1 MKHVA
6 RLVLSSLLVFGCAAH
21 DAGDTG
27 IQLDVTY
34 DVPLD
39 QLSISAS
46 FVQAG
51 SDPSVAFAPMRRPD
65 PPRALATTGESV
77 IVLFDPSVAGDTFIA
92 RVDGLLSG
100 SVVSSGAGSTR
111 IVGGTI
117 THLAIHLGA
126 PAMCGDGVVVSL
138 VEACD
143 DGNLDAGDGC
153 AVDCTIEMG

>member
-1 MKHVA
+1 M
-6 RLVLSSLLVFGCAAH
+6 
-21 DAGDTG
+21 
-27 IQLDVTY
+27 
-34 DVPLD
+34 
-39 QLSISAS
+39 
-46 FVQAG
+46 
-51 SDPSVAFAPMRRPD
+51 
-65 PPRALATTGESV
+65 

-126 PAMCGDGVVVSL
+126 PAMCGYGVVVSL

-153 AVDCTIEMG
+153 AADCTIETGWGCSNELGAPSHCDHGCGSGPACAHHHQ